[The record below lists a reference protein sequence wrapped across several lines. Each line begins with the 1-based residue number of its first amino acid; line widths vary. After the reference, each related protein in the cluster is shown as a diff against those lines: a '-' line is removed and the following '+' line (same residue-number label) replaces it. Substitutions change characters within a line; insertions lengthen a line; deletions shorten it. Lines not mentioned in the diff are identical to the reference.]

1 MFKKFRREISAL
13 AWTLGGT
20 AMVLITLSGKTLNQ
34 GLWIVLFS
42 FILHMIGVLFTKK
55 DEDK

>member
-1 MFKKFRREISAL
+1 MFKKFRREIAAL

-20 AMVLITLSGKTLNQ
+20 AMVLITLSGQTLNQ

-42 FILHMIGVLFTKK
+42 FILHMIGVLFTK
-55 DEDK
+55 DDNA

>member
-1 MFKKFRREISAL
+1 MIKKFSKEISAL

-34 GLWIVLFS
+34 GLWIAVLS
-42 FILHMIGVLFTKK
+42 FVLHMIGVLASKT
-55 DEDK
+55 DSE

>member
-1 MFKKFRREISAL
+1 MFKEISAL

-34 GLWIVLFS
+34 GIWIAIFS
-42 FILHMIGVLFTKK
+42 FILHMVGVLFTKK
-55 DEDK
+55 DDDK

>member
-34 GLWIVLFS
+34 GLWIALFS
-42 FILHMIGVLFTKK
+42 FILHMLGVLFTK
-55 DEDK
+55 EDNAE